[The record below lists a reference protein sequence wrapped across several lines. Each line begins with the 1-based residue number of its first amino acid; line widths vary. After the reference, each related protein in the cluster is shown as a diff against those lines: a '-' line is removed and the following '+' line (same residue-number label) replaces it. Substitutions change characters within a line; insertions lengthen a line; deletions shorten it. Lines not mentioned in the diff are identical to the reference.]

1 MAGDYLIKRDGVWH
15 YNRRVPLSLDGLDTR
30 RFARQSTKIRVADD
44 PRGTKARKVAYRIN
58 AETEAYWKALL
69 GGQAEAA
76 QERYDAARARARGFG
91 FDYLQP
97 EDIAR
102 APLAEQISRSRATRE
117 VPPDQMEAA
126 VIATLGGEP
135 VPQLMLSGLFSE
147 FEALNRAANKDMSE
161 DQRRKWRNPK
171 LRAAAN
177 FIQVV
182 GDRPLA
188 EVTRAQAMDFRQWW
202 EDRVMTEGVEIATAN
217 KDFGH
222 LNTMFKAI
230 ERAKRIGLGPIFSE
244 MRITGETTGQRT
256 AFLPSYVQDVLLK
269 DGALDMVNPEARRI
283 LYLIAETGLRLS
295 EACNLTA
302 DTIRLDAPVPHV
314 MVRPDGRRM
323 KTEQSERDIPL
334 VGVALMA
341 MRAQPEGFPRY
352 RDKAASLSA
361 AVNKTLTENGLLPSP
376 KHTAYSFR
384 HTFEDRLTKVEAP
397 EKLTAA
403 LMGHKFHRPRY
414 GLGPTLEHKQEWLQR
429 IAFKPPSSV

>member
-1 MAGDYLIKRDGVWH
+1 MAGDYLVKREGVWH
-15 YNRRVPLSLDGLDTR
+15 YNRRVPLSLAGLDTR

-44 PRGTKARKVAYRIN
+44 PRGSKARKVADRIN

-76 QERYDAARARARGFG
+76 QERYDANRARARGFG

-97 EDIAR
+97 EAIAR
-102 APLAEQISRSRATRE
+102 LPMDDRLSRIEAAGS
-117 VPPDQMEAA
+117 VPPHQIEGA
-126 VIATLGGEP
+126 VFALLGGEP
-135 VPQLMLSGLFSE
+135 VPQLMLSGLFAE

-171 LRAAAN
+171 LRAAGN

-188 EVTRAQAMDFRQWW
+188 EVTRSQAMDFRQWW

-230 ERAKRIGLGPIFSE
+230 ERAKRIGLGPIFAE

-256 AFLPSYVQDVLLK
+256 AFLPSYVQDVLLA
-269 DGALDMVNPEARRI
+269 DGALDMINPEARRV

-302 DTIRLDAPVPHV
+302 ETIRLDAPVPHV

-341 MRAQPEGFPRY
+341 MQAQPEGFPRY

-361 AVNKTLTENGLLPSP
+361 AVNKTLAENRLLPSQ

-397 EKLTAA
+397 EKMTAA

-429 IAFKPPSSV
+429 IAFRPPSSV

>member
-1 MAGDYLIKRDGVWH
+1 MATDYLMRRGGVW
-15 YNRRVPLSLDGLDTR
+15 YYLRRTPESVASLDKR

-44 PRGTKARKVAYRIN
+44 PRGVKARRVADRIN
-58 AETEAYWKALL
+58 VETEAYWKALL
-69 GGQAEAA
+69 GGQAHDA

-91 FDYLQP
+91 FDYLTAEEVVRRPIP
-97 EDIAR
+97 EIVDRLLTAK
-102 APLAEQISRSRATRE
+102 AEPPERE
-117 VPPDQMEAA
+117 EGAASALVGTVPIPK
-126 VIATLGGEP
+126 
-135 VPQLMLSGLFSE
+135 LMLSSLFAE

-171 LRAAAN
+171 LRAVSN
-177 FIQVV
+177 FIQVI
-182 GDRPLA
+182 GDKPLA
-188 EVTRAQAMDFRQWW
+188 DVSRSEAMDFRAWW
-202 EDRVMTEGVEIATAN
+202 EERVMTEGVEIATAN

-230 ERAKRIGLGPIFSE
+230 ERAKRIGLGPIFAE

-256 AFLPSYVQDVLLK
+256 AFLPSYIQDVLLK
-269 DGALDMVNPEARRI
+269 DGALDMINPEARRV

-295 EACNLTA
+295 EACNLTK
-302 DTIRLDAPVPHV
+302 DTIRLDAPVPHIQ
-314 MVRPDGRRM
+314 VRPDGRRM

-341 MRAQPEGFPRY
+341 MQAQPDGFPRY

-361 AVNKTLTENGLLPSP
+361 AVNKTLAENKLLPSP

-397 EKLTAA
+397 EKMTAA

-414 GLGPTLEHKQEWLQR
+414 GLGPTLEHKLEWLQR
-429 IAFKPPSSV
+429 IAFIPPSKV

>member
-44 PRGTKARKVAYRIN
+44 PRGTKARKVADRIN

-76 QERYDAARARARGFG
+76 QERYDARRAQARGFG

-97 EDIAR
+97 EEISQL
-102 APLAEQISRSRATRE
+102 PLPDRLSRIEAASS
-117 VPPDQMEAA
+117 VPPQQIEDA
-126 VIATLGGEP
+126 VFAMLGGEP
-135 VPQLMLSGLFSE
+135 VPKLMLSGLFAE

-188 EVTRAQAMDFRQWW
+188 DVTRAQAMDFRQWW
-202 EDRVMTEGVEIATAN
+202 EDRVMAEGVEIATAN

-341 MRAQPEGFPRY
+341 MQAQPEGFPRY

-429 IAFKPPSSV
+429 IAFMPPSSV

>member
-44 PRGTKARKVAYRIN
+44 PRGTKARKVADRIN

-102 APLAEQISRSRATRE
+102 APLADQLARSRATRE
-117 VPPDQMEAA
+117 VPPDQMESA

-135 VPQLMLSGLFSE
+135 VPQLMLSGLFAE

-202 EDRVMTEGVEIATAN
+202 EDRVMAEGVEIATAN

-269 DGALDMVNPEARRI
+269 DGALDMINPEARRI

-295 EACNLTA
+295 EACNLNA
-302 DTIRLDAPVPHV
+302 DTIRLDVPVPHV

-323 KTEQSERDIPL
+323 KTEQSKRDIPL

-341 MRAQPEGFPRY
+341 MQAQPEGFPRY

-397 EKLTAA
+397 EKLTSA

-429 IAFKPPSSV
+429 IAFKPPSRV